1 MVSTIDTIITE
12 AKQYLPS
19 LNEERLQRAYEF
31 AAKAHEN
38 QVRFSGEPYITHPLE
53 AAAILLSLKPDED
66 TLVAM
71 LLHDVT
77 RDAAVPLRDI
87 EKAFGATVAHLVS
100 GTHKLSLIKV
110 RDSQAEIESWRRMF
124 LAMAKDLRVVFIK
137 LAERLHNMR
146 TLEFVAHD
154 KQQRI
159 AQETLRLYAP
169 IASRLGIY
177 SLKSELEDLA
187 FKFLYPKDYKLI
199 KEQVDEYGAL
209 SHRYIEDAARSLERL
224 LKEEGIEGSVSF
236 RVKHLYSIYNK
247 LRKKSASRIDDVHDL
262 FAMRVVLPDQH
273 REGHEFL
280 GHCYTMLGIL
290 HNRWEPLP
298 NRFKDYIA
306 VPKPNGYRSLH
317 TTVSGLLPDMLSQP
331 VEIQIRTDSMHRE
344 SEYGLA
350 SHWWYEDSRRASTQ
364 LKREEIEKILQNRR
378 LLARF
383 YALLDDYPAQRMEL
397 QRFLSPA
404 GGALSLKEH
413 REFIEFLS
421 TNGFTLDEIDCL
433 RDAMNPGPRSAQATF
448 FEHQIDWLYGLQ
460 QLSEEL
466 LSESD
471 PSAASPSVNLFSDR
485 IFVLTPEGDVKDL
498 PLGATPIDFAYAVHT
513 DVGNR
518 CHQAKVNGRIVG
530 LDYALNSG
538 DIVDIVSRKNS
549 QPNRYWLSFVKTSQ
563 ARNKIKSWFRTQD
576 REKNIKNGR
585 EMLNKELKRLGKP
598 LLGPA
603 YRLLADYGGK
613 SLDLDRREN
622 IVEAVGEGTLSVG
635 NVLRTLFQN
644 LASGRFIEKTSLFPS
659 LTELPP
665 DLIDKTEV
673 LITGE
678 DKLPVVLAAC
688 CKPKFPV
695 SIVGYVTRGKSIRV
709 HVEAC
714 RELRDS
720 DPERLLEAT
729 WAALEKEPHYQVR
742 LRIEAHDR
750 VGLLRDILTVVAE
763 LDMSVVDLPLI
774 SKERGESAL
783 RSAPCVVVRD
793 FIIDVPGLDNVS
805 KLLVSLE
812 SVEGMVSVK
821 KI

>member
-1 MVSTIDTIITE
+1 MASSINAIIAE

-31 AAKAHEN
+31 AAKAHES

-77 RDAAVPLRDI
+77 RDAGVPLRDV
-87 EKAFGATVAHLVS
+87 EKIFGSTVAHLVD
-100 GTHKLSLIKV
+100 GTTKLSLVKV
-110 RDSQAEIESWRRMF
+110 RNNQAEIESWRRMF
-124 LAMAKDLRVVFIK
+124 LAMAKDLRVIFIK

-146 TLEFVAHD
+146 TLEFVAHE

-187 FKFLYPKDYKLI
+187 FKFLYPKEHALI
-199 KEQVDEYGAL
+199 KEQVDEYGEL
-209 SHRYIEDAARSLERL
+209 SHRTIEEAAGSLKQL
-224 LKEEGIEGSVSF
+224 LEEEDVQASVSF
-236 RVKHLYSIYNK
+236 RVKHLYSIYKK
-247 LRKKSASRIDDVHDL
+247 LRKKNASRIDDVHDL

-273 REGHEFL
+273 REGREFL
-280 GHCYTMLGIL
+280 GHCYTMLGVL
-290 HNRWEPLP
+290 HNRWEPMP

-317 TTVSGLLPDMLSQP
+317 TTILGILPDRPSQP

-350 SHWWYEDSRRASTQ
+350 SHWWYEDSRRASAQ
-364 LKREEIEKILQNRR
+364 LKRADIEKILHKRK
-378 LLARF
+378 LLSQF
-383 YALLDDYPAQRMEL
+383 YAIMDRYPERRMEL
-397 QRFLSPA
+397 QRFLSPT
-404 GGALSLKEH
+404 GDSLSLKE
-413 REFIEFLS
+413 RSEFIEFLVAR
-421 TNGFTLDEIDCL
+421 GFELDDIDRL
-433 RDAMNPGPRSAQATF
+433 RDAINPGPRSAQATF
-448 FEHQIDWLYGLQ
+448 FEYQIDWLYGLQ

-466 LSESD
+466 SRETNVSGG
-471 PSAASPSVNLFSDR
+471 SVDLFSDR
-485 IFVLTPEGDVKDL
+485 IFALTPDGDVKDL
-498 PLGATPIDFAYAVHT
+498 PVGATPVDFAYAIHT
-513 DVGNR
+513 DVGHR
-518 CHQAKVNGRIVG
+518 CHQAKVNGRIVS
-530 LDYALNSG
+530 LDHALGSG
-538 DIVDIVSRKNS
+538 DIVDIISRKDP
-549 QPNRYWLSFVKTSQ
+549 QPNRYWLSFTKTSQ
-563 ARNKIKSWFRTQD
+563 ARSKIKAWFRTQD
-576 REKNIKNGR
+576 REKNIKSGR
-585 EMLNKELKRLGKP
+585 DMLNKELKRLGKP

-603 YRLLADYGGK
+603 YRLLANYGGK

-622 IVEAVGEGTLSVG
+622 LVESVGEGTLTVN
-635 NVLRTLFQN
+635 NVVRTLFQH
-644 LASGRFIEKTSLFPS
+644 SGPEDAVQKTSLFPP
-659 LTELPP
+659 LFDVPP
-665 DLIDKTEV
+665 DLIDKTEI

-695 SIVGYVTRGKSIRV
+695 AIVGYVTRGKTIRV
-709 HVEAC
+709 HIVGC
-714 RELRDS
+714 RELHGIES
-720 DPERLLEAT
+720 ERLLEAA
-729 WAALEKEPHYQVR
+729 WAALEAKMHYQVR

-763 LDMSVVDLPLI
+763 LGMSVVDLPLV
-774 SKERGESAL
+774 SKENAM
-783 RSAPCVVVRD
+783 VFRD
-793 FIIDVPGLDNVS
+793 FIIEIPSLDALS
-805 KLLVSLE
+805 KLLVGLE

-821 KI
+821 KL